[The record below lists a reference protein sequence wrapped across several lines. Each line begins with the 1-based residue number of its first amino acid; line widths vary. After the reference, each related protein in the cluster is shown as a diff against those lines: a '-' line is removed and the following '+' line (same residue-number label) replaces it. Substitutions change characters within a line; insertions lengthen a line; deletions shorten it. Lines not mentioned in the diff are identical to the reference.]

1 MCKNII
7 LFFKIYGGDND
18 VVGYEDKYL
27 FGFIIFGKVLVNGGM
42 YLLIFSLWIILS

>member
-27 FGFIIFGKVLVNGGM
+27 FGFIIFGKGF
-42 YLLIFSLWIILS
+42 LLEFSFFCVKIYI